1 MYLKIVGWEGVD
13 LIHLAEDWDKWQAA
27 VNMLM
32 KLWVPHNVG
41 NFLTRQETVGW
52 NW

>member
-1 MYLKIVGWEGVD
+1 MDWVQLAQD
-13 LIHLAEDWDKWQAA
+13 LDTWQAA

-41 NFLTRQETVGW
+41 HFLTRQETVSW
-52 NW
+52 N